1 MAISNTTLVLK
12 KSGISGNTP
21 SFLANGELAINY
33 ADGKLYYKNTLGGLS
48 AITNSLSFSNIYANG
63 SLLLASSPNDTLN
76 ITAANSITV
85 LANTITKTIQ
95 IGLNESLVTSFVK
108 KSGDTMTGDLN
119 VSSAN
124 VYANNLIVTDALYS
138 GLATRAFTPLP
149 NLIAQFTGNTGTY
162 VQVNAQNINPNG
174 SADYVVTADV
184 GNDTTFYI
192 DMGLQ
197 GSQDYDSVNASAL
210 FPLDGYLYVQG
221 NTGQLGGNLVI
232 GTTSATPGL
241 ETRILAGGAN
251 TNNIVLRANTYG
263 VNVVSN
269 LTVSGVNVIN
279 FTQAAFNK
287 ANAANSLAQ
296 AAYNYANTLSGGGSG
311 NGTTVT
317 ITNDNTS
324 NVTGYIAFVEATSG
338 NVSSLNVSSNNLTF
352 NPSTGTLGVNNISIN
367 NYGNFSSNT
376 QLLPNTSMQ
385 VIDSF
390 PSAIYRSAFYQVQLE
405 TGADY
410 HALQLNIINNDSSAN
425 YVTYGDVYNVTPLG
439 NFNVGFSN
447 NTIYVYLTPTYA
459 QTYVTYT
466 KNLVTKLD
474 TNPAPTGDMGSVAS
488 PPASSVDAGYD
499 SQSPVYTFD
508 YGYAA

>member
-1 MAISNTTLVLK
+1 MSNTEIQLK
-12 KSGISGNTP
+12 KSGATGNTP
-21 SFLANGELAINY
+21 SDLQYGELAVNY
-33 ADGKLYYKNTLGGLS
+33 ADGKLYYKHGIGDIKY
-48 AITNSLSFSNIYANG
+48 ITNQDTFGTIYANG
-63 SLLLASSPNDTLN
+63 SLVIATSPTDTLTLN
-76 ITAANSITV
+76 PANAITV
-85 LANTITKTIQ
+85 LSNTVSKIIT
-95 IGLNESLVTSFVK
+95 IGLNETQITSFVK

-124 VYANNLIVTDALYS
+124 VYANNLIVVDALYS

-162 VQVNAQNINPNG
+162 VQVNAQNINQNG

-184 GNDTTFYI
+184 GDDTTFYI

-197 GSQDYDSVNASAL
+197 GSQAYDPVNASAL

-232 GTTSATPGL
+232 GTTSATAGL

-251 TNNIVLRANTYG
+251 NENIVLRANTYG

-269 LTVSGVNVIN
+269 LTVSGINVLD
-279 FTQAAFNK
+279 FTQLAFNQ
-287 ANAANSLAQ
+287 ANTATTIAQ
-296 AAYNYANTLSGGGSG
+296 SAYDYANTIPGGGG
-311 NGTTVT
+311 GGGTTVT
-317 ITNDNTS
+317 ITDDNTS

-338 NVSSLNVSSNNLTF
+338 NVSSLNVSSNNITF

-367 NYGNFSSNT
+367 TYGNFSSNT
-376 QLLPNTSMQ
+376 QLLANTSMQ

-390 PSAIYRSAFYQVQLE
+390 PSANYRSAFYQVQLE
-405 TGADY
+405 TGVDY
-410 HALQLNIINNDSSAN
+410 HALNLNIINNDISAN

-439 NFNVGFSN
+439 NFNVSFSN
-447 NTIYVYLTPTYA
+447 NTIYVYLTPTYS

-474 TNPAPTGDMGSVAS
+474 TNPSPTGDLGLVSNS
-488 PPASSVDAGYD
+488 PTSSVDAGYD

>member
-33 ADGKLYYKNTLGGLS
+33 ADGKLYYKNILGGLS

-63 SLLLASSPNDTLN
+63 SLLLASSPSDTLN
-76 ITAANSITV
+76 ITAANSITI

-95 IGLNESLVTSFVK
+95 IGLNESLVSSFVK

-119 VSSAN
+119 ISSAN
-124 VYANNLIVTDALYS
+124 VYANNL
-138 GLATRAFTPLP
+138 
-149 NLIAQFTGNTGTY
+149 
-162 VQVNAQNINPNG
+162 
-174 SADYVVTADV
+174 
-184 GNDTTFYI
+184 
-192 DMGLQ
+192 
-197 GSQDYDSVNASAL
+197 
-210 FPLDGYLYVQG
+210 
-221 NTGQLGGNLVI
+221 
-232 GTTSATPGL
+232 
-241 ETRILAGGAN
+241 
-251 TNNIVLRANTYG
+251 
-263 VNVVSN
+263 NVVSN
-269 LTVSGVNVIN
+269 LTVAGVNVIN
-279 FTQAAFNK
+279 FTQAAFDK

-296 AAYNYANTLSGGGSG
+296 DAYNYANTLSGSGG
-311 NGTTVT
+311 GTTVT

-338 NVSSLNVSSNNLTF
+338 NVSSLNVSSNNITF

-367 NYGNFSSNT
+367 TYGNFSSNT
-376 QLLPNTSMQ
+376 QLLANTSMQ

-390 PSAIYRSAFYQVQLE
+390 PSANYRSAFYQVQLE
-405 TGADY
+405 TGAQY
-410 HALQLNIINNDSSAN
+410 HALNLNIINNDSSAN
-425 YVTYGDVYNVTPLG
+425 YVTYGDVYNFTPLG
-439 NFNVGFSN
+439 NFNVSFSN

-474 TNPAPTGDMGSVAS
+474 LLAAPTGDLGLV
-488 PPASSVDAGYD
+488 SSSAGVTFDSGYD
-499 SQSPVYTFD
+499 SDTPVLTFD

>member
-12 KSGISGNTP
+12 KSGTSGNTP
-21 SFLANGELAINY
+21 SILANGEIAINY
-33 ADGKLYYKNTLGGLS
+33 ADGKLYYKNIFGGLS
-48 AITNSLSFSNIYANG
+48 YITNSLSFSNISANG
-63 SLLLASSPNDTLN
+63 SLLLASSPNDTLS

-95 IGLNESLVTSFVK
+95 IGLNESLVSSFVK

-119 VSSAN
+119 ISSAN
-124 VYANNLIVTDALYS
+124 VYANNLIITDAIYS

-149 NLIAQFTGNTGTY
+149 NLIGQFTGNTGTY
-162 VQVNAQNINPNG
+162 VQINAQNINPNG

-184 GNDTTFYI
+184 GSDTTFYI
-192 DMGLQ
+192 DMGMQ
-197 GSQDYDSVNASAL
+197 GSQDYDPVGASIL
-210 FPLDGYLYVQG
+210 YPLDGYLYVQG

-232 GTTSATPGL
+232 GTTSATTGL
-241 ETRILAGGAN
+241 ETRIVAGGAN
-251 TNNIVLRANTYG
+251 TNNVVLRANTYG

-269 LTVSGVNVIN
+269 LTVAGVNVIN
-279 FTQAAFNK
+279 FTQSAFNQ

-296 AAYNYANTLSGGGSG
+296 AAYNYANTLSGGGG
-311 NGTTVT
+311 GGTTVT

-338 NVSSLNVSSNNLTF
+338 NVSSLNVSSNNITF

-367 NYGNFSSNT
+367 TYGNFSSNT
-376 QLLPNTSMQ
+376 QLLANTSMQ

-390 PSAIYRSAFYQVQLE
+390 PSANYRSAFYQVQLE
-405 TGADY
+405 TGAQY
-410 HALQLNIINNDSSAN
+410 HALNLNIINNDSSAN
-425 YVTYGDVYNVTPLG
+425 YVTYGDVYNFTPLG
-439 NFNVGFSN
+439 NFNVSFSN

-466 KNLVTKLD
+466 KNLVKKLD
-474 TNPAPTGDMGSVAS
+474 LLAAPTGDLGLV
-488 PPASSVDAGYD
+488 SSSAGVTFDSGYD
-499 SQSPVYTFD
+499 SDTVVLTYD